1 MARLRG
7 RDCQDLPPQHG
18 LFEPSRNRAFQNAR
32 TVGTEASTGDDQD
45 TAKSR
50 IARGMNKCEECTM
63 RLGLRHA
70 VQVETRLDPVEAALQ
85 PLGVGAVD
93 PGEAIK
99 SRGRYRHIRSLLLDL
114 DRRRR

>member
-7 RDCQDLPPQHG
+7 RDCQELPPQHG
-18 LFEPSRNRAFQNAR
+18 LFEPSRNRAFQHAR
-32 TVGTEASTGDDQD
+32 PVGTETSTGDDQD
-45 TAKSR
+45 TAKSG

-70 VQVETRLDPVEAALQ
+70 VQVEARLDPVEAALQ

-114 DRRRR
+114 HRRRR